1 MELIITHMSQNVNIV
16 FQYWS
21 DMSKKIINITA
32 KLDRFVL
39 KNRMVSAA
47 LLAMQQTLPLLAI
60 CVYAQ
65 LISQLI
71 LSPNALFVT
80 LFNWRLRIPA
90 TFQLQEMMSLL
101 EVFVLMILAAT
112 FTKQYLS
119 IRKVTNTVLPT
130 LTNFLGT
137 YFLFL
142 GKGQTPT
149 YDTSQ
154 YLLVILLSFIS
165 CESFYFYQKFI
176 SRDNPQ
182 PFAIRFLIWAG
193 FVLLIDVSL
202 HFAIQRS
209 VVRSALSTL
218 LSNNFFTTF
227 IGLVIVSIVA
237 PLLWW
242 LGIGL
247 PHELINNPSTINA
260 VIKNLD
266 TILTNTNATL
276 PYPTNLYSVYTA
288 FSLFGGVGSTLAISF
303 ILLFSVRKKRQH
315 LGMLSLLPS
324 LFNSN
329 QLLYFGLPIF
339 LRPLLLVPMIMTSLL
354 GTLIGYTA
362 IVTHLIKPA
371 RLSTPNTTPS
381 SLIGF
386 LGSNDSWSLLI
397 TTIIFALS
405 VIIYRPFI
413 AIETSEVSYEK

>member
-1 MELIITHMSQNVNIV
+1 
-16 FQYWS
+16 
-21 DMSKKIINITA
+21 MSKKIINIIA

-47 LLAMQQTLPLLAI
+47 LLAMQQTLPLLVI

-80 LFNWRLRIPA
+80 LFNWRLRIPV
-90 TFQLQEMMSLL
+90 TFQLQEILSLL

-154 YLLVILLSFIS
+154 YLLVLMLSFIS

-209 VVRSALSTL
+209 VVRSMLSTL

-354 GTLIGYTA
+354 GTLIGYTV

-371 RLSTPNTTPS
+371 TLSTPNTMPS

-386 LGSNDSWSLLI
+386 LGSNDNWSLFI

>member
-1 MELIITHMSQNVNIV
+1 MI
-16 FQYWS
+16 
-21 DMSKKIINITA
+21 KKIIDVTT
-32 KLDRFVL
+32 KLDNFVL
-39 KNRMVSAA
+39 KNRMISAT
-47 LLAMQQTLPLLAI
+47 LIAMKQTLPLLAV
-60 CVYAQ
+60 CVYAR

-80 LFNWRLRIPA
+80 LFDWRLRIPA
-90 TFQLQEMMSLL
+90 IFQLQEMLSLL
-101 EVFVLMILAAT
+101 EVFVLMILSAT
-112 FTKQYLS
+112 FTKHYLS
-119 IRKVTNTVLPT
+119 VRKVTQTTLPT

-165 CESFYFYQKFI
+165 CESFYFYQKFV
-176 SRDNPQ
+176 SGDNPQ
-182 PFAIRFLIWAG
+182 PFAVRFLIWAALI
-193 FVLLIDVSL
+193 LLIDVAL

-209 VVRSALSTL
+209 VVRSALNTL

-227 IGLVIVSIVA
+227 IGLVIISVVA

-247 PHELINNPSTINA
+247 PRELINNPSTINA

-303 ILLFSVRKKRQH
+303 ILLFSVRKKQQH

-339 LRPLLLVPMIMTSLL
+339 FRPLMLVPMILTSLL

-371 RLSTPNTTPS
+371 TLSTPNTTPS
-381 SLIGF
+381 TLVSF

-397 TTIIFALS
+397 VVIIFALS
-405 VIIYRPFI
+405 VVIYRPFI
-413 AIETSEVSYEK
+413 VIETSEVSYEK